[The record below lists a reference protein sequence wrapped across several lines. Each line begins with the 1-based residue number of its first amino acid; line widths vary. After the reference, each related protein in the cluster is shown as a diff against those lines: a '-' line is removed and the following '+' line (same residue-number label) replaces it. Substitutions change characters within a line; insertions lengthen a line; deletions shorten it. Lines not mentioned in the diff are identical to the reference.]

1 MEDNSKSIFL
11 TEWEELIPVI
21 IRQTDY
27 SEEDVRKYLI
37 EYNGDHISVI
47 KKYMGV
53 EKKVEKPI
61 TSINQEIY
69 KQIRTQ
75 LDTSMKEYNA
85 LQEKK
90 LEEEFMI
97 KPTTE

>member
-1 MEDNSKSIFL
+1 MINHKHKFL
-11 TEWEELIPVI
+11 YTHYPKCAG
-21 IRQTDY
+21 TC
-27 SEEDVRKYLI
+27 VRKYLI

-61 TSINQEIY
+61 KSINQEIY

-97 KPTTE
+97 KTTTE

>member
-61 TSINQEIY
+61 KSINQEIY

-97 KPTTE
+97 KTTTE